1 MKGPLE
7 GVTVLDFT
15 QYIAGPVATRQLAE
29 MGAEVIKVEL
39 APRGDQARA
48 LPLIRDGRSAYFVQQ
63 NLGKKSLCLDP
74 RKPAA
79 IETLK
84 AMLPKIDVLVENF
97 SPGVIGRMGLGW
109 EVVHAINPQII
120 MCSISA
126 FGQTGPLA
134 EQPGFDFI
142 AQAYTGVT
150 SMIGEPD
157 AAPPLTGIAVGD
169 VGAGISALAA
179 INAALYWRRGPGGTG
194 QYLDISL
201 IDFYFHT
208 HGLSVELHSASG
220 GTIQPHR
227 TGRYH
232 TQIAPL
238 GVFRSRDGYMM
249 VVPVGDDMWR
259 RLTVAMGREDLQTD
273 PRFDENAARMANRD
287 ALVAII
293 EAWLAAQ
300 PSDEA
305 ALEVLRRG
313 RVPCAPV
320 LSVAQA
326 MRNPHLLARG
336 TVRQIDDP
344 VLGRFQVP
352 GSPLNFSAFPYEG
365 GIAAPDLGEHNA
377 EILTRWAGCSS
388 ADIERLAAEGVLH
401 AAPSRRT

>member
-1 MKGPLE
+1 MRGPLE
-7 GVTVLDFT
+7 GITVLDFT
-15 QYIAGPVATRQLAE
+15 QYIAGPVATRQMAE

-39 APRGDQARA
+39 APKGDQARA
-48 LPLIRDGRSAYFVQQ
+48 LPLIKDGRSAYFVQQ
-63 NLGKKSLCLDP
+63 NLGKKSLCLDL
-74 RKPAA
+74 RKTAA
-79 IETLK
+79 IEALK
-84 AMLPKIDVLVENF
+84 AMLPKVDVLVENF
-97 SPGVIGRMGLGW
+97 SPGVIGRLGLGW
-109 EVVHAINPQII
+109 ETVHAINPQLI

-126 FGQTGPLA
+126 FGQSGPLA

-157 AAPPLTGIAVGD
+157 DAPPLTGVAVGD

-208 HGLSVELHSASG
+208 HGLSVELHSLSG
-220 GTIQPHR
+220 GKINPHR
-227 TGRYH
+227 TGRFH
-232 TQIAPL
+232 TQLAPA
-238 GVFRSRDGYMM
+238 GIFRSREGYMV

-259 RLTVAMGREDLQTD
+259 RLTVAMGREDLQAD
-273 PRFDENAARMANRD
+273 PRFADNAARMANRD
-287 ALVAII
+287 ALVAIV

-300 PSDEA
+300 PNDEV
-305 ALEVLRRG
+305 ALDVLRRG

-326 MRNPHLLARG
+326 MRHPHLLERG
-336 TVRQIDDP
+336 TVRDVEDP

-352 GSPLNFSAFPYEG
+352 GSPLNFSAFPQPVDL
-365 GIAAPDLGEHNA
+365 IAPDLGEHSA
-377 EILTRWAGCSS
+377 EILTRWAGYGTS
-388 ADIERLAAEGVLH
+388 DIEQLIMEGIVH
-401 AAPSRRT
+401 VASRRQD